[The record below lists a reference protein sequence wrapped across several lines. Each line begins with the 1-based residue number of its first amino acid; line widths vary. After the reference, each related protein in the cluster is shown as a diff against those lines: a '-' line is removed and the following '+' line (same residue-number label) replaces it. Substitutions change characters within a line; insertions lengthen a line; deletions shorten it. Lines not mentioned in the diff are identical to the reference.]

1 MQPIVKLLLG
11 LAAGAAIVWYGWAM
25 AHVFFN
31 TGINIRQDLDLN
43 HQIGMV
49 IGVCII
55 GSLVMAVGFIVL
67 SYSWLNIWYKAIIG
81 IFFTFVALSLSAAAM
96 SIAAITH

>member
-1 MQPIVKLLLG
+1 MDAKIKLLLG
-11 LAAGAAIVWYGWAM
+11 LAAAAGIVWYGWAM

-31 TGINIRQDLDLN
+31 TGINVREDLDLN

-49 IGVCII
+49 IGVSII

-81 IFFTFVALSLSAAAM
+81 IFFTFVALSLSAVAM
-96 SIAAITH
+96 SLAAITR